1 LHFCLILGRYTSW
14 LKRAKLSG
22 STPIKA
28 LVLLLPMK
36 AAIEGRGYRSLNE
49 GQEVEFEVKDGPK
62 GPQAAEIR
70 PL

>member
-1 LHFCLILGRYTSW
+1 MNFEKDYKEW
-14 LKRAKLSG
+14 LAQRRAEW
-22 STPIKA
+22 I
-28 LVLLLPMK
+28 
-36 AAIEGRGYRSLNE
+36 